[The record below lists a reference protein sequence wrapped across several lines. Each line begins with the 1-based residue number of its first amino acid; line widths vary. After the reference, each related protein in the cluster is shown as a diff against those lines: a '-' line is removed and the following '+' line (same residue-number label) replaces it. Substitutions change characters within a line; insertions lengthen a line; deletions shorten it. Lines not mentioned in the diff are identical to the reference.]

1 MRNLKLLVR
10 LGGPLALLLALMVLA
25 MAVAFVGLRSG
36 AEEASRLEAENVP
49 LLNATTAMRVAQLG
63 EAVAVRD
70 FVSLPDVAAQRA
82 ARKALAA
89 SDKAYAD
96 AAARLAQLATLEDSD
111 PRLAPLVQKLQ
122 AAHTRVDAKLKEA
135 IELADNAEFQ
145 QAQTLVYGEA
155 RPLQAAIAQDLQELL
170 GIANELAA
178 QRADSARNQSRRSQQ
193 QLAVVLLVALALGAG
208 AMVMIAR
215 SFARPL
221 RFAVEVAER
230 VAEGDLRVGR
240 SGAAADET
248 GRVLAALAS
257 MQVRLNTLV
266 RHIRRSA
273 DAVADASERIGMG
286 NSDLAARTE
295 EQASS
300 LEETA
305 ASMEELAAGVSSNT
319 EAAVRASGLAQSA
332 ARLAQDSGDAV
343 GGVMSTMGEI
353 QQSARSVAEIVGMM
367 DAIAFQ
373 TNLLALNAAV
383 EAARAGE
390 QGRGFAVVAAE
401 VRQLAHRSGSAARE
415 IKGLVAD
422 AVEKADR
429 GGEAAT
435 RAGASMRQVVG
446 VATEVAELVA
456 HIANAT
462 QEQGAGIEQVNSTV
476 AQLDALTQSNA
487 SLVQEIGTVTEALL
501 AQSRELVQAAARF
514 RLDEQETRQD
524 SKLPAMAFPPLSLR
538 A

>member
-1 MRNLKLLVR
+1 MRNVKLLAR
-10 LGGPLALLLALMVLA
+10 LGGPLALLLVLMVLA
-25 MAVAFVGLRSG
+25 MGVAFVGLRGG
-36 AEEASRLEAENVP
+36 AEQASRLEAENVP
-49 LLNATTAMRVAQLG
+49 LLNATTAMRVAQLDG
-63 EAVAVRD
+63 AVAVRD

-82 ARKALAA
+82 ARKALAG

-96 AAARLAQLATLEDSD
+96 AAAQLARLAAAQDSD
-111 PRLAPLVQKLQ
+111 ARLGPLAKKLQ
-122 AAHTRVDAKLKEA
+122 AAHARVSAKLKEA
-135 IELADNAEFQ
+135 LELADNAEFQ
-145 QAQTLVYGEA
+145 QAQTLVYGEV
-155 RPLQAAIAQDLQELL
+155 RPLQAAIAVDLQALVA
-170 GIANELAA
+170 IANELTA
-178 QRADSARNQSRRSQQ
+178 QRAEAARAQSRQSQQ
-193 QLAVVLLVALALGAG
+193 QLVAVLVVALALGGG
-208 AMVMIAR
+208 AIVMIAR
-215 SFARPL
+215 TFARPL

-240 SGAAADET
+240 AGTAGDET
-248 GRVLAALAS
+248 GRVLAALGS

-266 RHIRRSA
+266 RGIRRSA
-273 DAVADASERIGMG
+273 DAVAGASERIASG

-319 EAAVRASGLAQSA
+319 ESAVRASSLAQSA
-332 ARLAQDSGDAV
+332 ARLAQESGDAV

-353 QQSARSVAEIVGMM
+353 QQSARSVAEIVSLM

-401 VRQLAHRSGSAARE
+401 VRQLAQRSATAARE
-415 IKGLVAD
+415 IKALVD
-422 AVEKADR
+422 NAVQTADR
-429 GGEAAT
+429 GNDAAT

-456 HIANAT
+456 HIAGAT

-476 AQLDALTQSNA
+476 AQLDAVTQSNA
-487 SLVQEIGTVTEALL
+487 VLVQEIGNLTETLL
-501 AQSRELVQAAARF
+501 EQSRALVEAAARF
-514 RLDEQETRQD
+514 RLDEQEVRGEPR
-524 SKLPAMAFPPLSLR
+524 LAPLVL